1 MSEEQS
7 DAQQEAPQQPAG
19 KTVDYDKFSRVVQ
32 AKRNLEAQV
41 AELREQNQALEE
53 KASSID
59 LLAQQL
65 QDAQGRVAQAE
76 QRFTDYQ
83 AISGA
88 VGTTDAEVIEAF
100 EWQYSRLDADRP
112 ALGEWIT
119 GMRSDPSKAPAVLRP
134 WLATE
139 EQKAEKPARRASPS
153 ASHKQ
158 PAAGQSEFSEAE
170 FRTARAEL
178 LNGRPEKWLQMRK
191 ALGMDS

>member
-139 EQKAEKPARRASPS
+139 EPKAEKPARRASPS